1 MRGKKALKN
10 VFTSLLLQLISM
22 ICGFITTYQ
31 IIKTYGSGIN
41 GLLASITQF
50 LSYITLLESGFGS
63 VLKSVLYKPIANNN
77 KKEINSI
84 LSSSNSFFRKIAY
97 IFIVYVSILCFILPN
112 VLSKNFEIL
121 FTISLILILGIS
133 VFVEYYFGL
142 TYTLFL
148 QAEQKKLYYFYN

>member
-10 VFTSLLLQLISM
+10 VFASLFLQLITM

-50 LSYITLLESGFGS
+50 LSYITLLELGFGS

-84 LSSSNSFFRKIAY
+84 LGSSNIFFRKIAL
-97 IFIVYVSILCFILPN
+97 IFIFYL
-112 VLSKNFEIL
+112 
-121 FTISLILILGIS
+121 TDDLI
-133 VFVEYYFGL
+133 
-142 TYTLFL
+142 
-148 QAEQKKLYYFYN
+148 